1 MEMCNSTRIP
11 LRMPKNPVQEIIG
24 MLSFFSVLGTI
35 GNSLVLYVYTKKRH
49 KLAST
54 VFIIALAASDFW
66 TCVCVMPYTM
76 VYEKLVYELRNDIL
90 CKLYLFLITCNV
102 PFSAFIMVAI
112 AVDRFLCI
120 CNPHTYSLDARR
132 AKIIIVFLALFATV
146 FGIITALSAGVY
158 QLERKN
164 LPVTSMNSTQVTDAG
179 QSDLL
184 SEMCVGGEANCT
196 AIATPR
202 VDNCTTVQAVIYT
215 GICLPNEL
223 IFTNQFRQLYQK
235 IYAGMFLVCFLVVFV
250 LYILIYK
257 FVLERR
263 AKRDKQRRKTK
274 SSLCRETSFT
284 EVPLSPAADGE
295 SHGNATNNSRKV
307 AMDKNNCIRE
317 KSWVANIRTALM
329 LFVVTVV
336 FVIAFLPSWLMAH
349 RVVDFLPLVFYTY
362 FAYNVSN
369 PIIYAFLNPAFRK
382 ELEDVFRCRKCCRN
396 N

>member
-1 MEMCNSTRIP
+1 MCNSTRLP
-11 LRMPKNPVQEIIG
+11 MKMPKNPVQEIIG
-24 MLSFFSVLGTI
+24 MLSFFSILGTI

-76 VYEKLVYELRNDIL
+76 VYEKLVYELKNDLL

-132 AKIIIVFLALFATV
+132 AKIIIVVLAFFATV

-158 QLERKN
+158 QLERRKVPIAN
-164 LPVTSMNSTQVTDAG
+164 MSSAVVVRDGG
-179 QSDLL
+179 QPDEVPPL
-184 SEMCVGGEANCT
+184 CVEANCT
-196 AIATPR
+196 ARYAR
-202 VDNCTTVQAVIYT
+202 AENCTLVQVVVYT
-215 GICLPNEL
+215 GICLSNEL

-257 FVLERR
+257 FVLETR
-263 AKRDKQRRKTK
+263 AKRDKQRRKTNP
-274 SSLCRETSFT
+274 SLCRETSVT
-284 EVPLSPAADGE
+284 EVPLSPTTDGE
-295 SHGNATNNSRKV
+295 SHGNATNDSRKM

-336 FVIAFLPSWLMAH
+336 FVVAFLPSWLMAH
-349 RVVDFLPLVFYTY
+349 RVVDFLPFVFYIY
-362 FAYNVSN
+362 FAYNVAN

-382 ELEDVFRCRKCCRN
+382 ELEDVFRCRKCCKKN
-396 N
+396 